1 MNEKRRGIKEQTM
14 SFLDKRKLAQ
24 QIGALNSEQVAILSE
39 LLRSLNIG
47 EEEDEIVLNLEMIDA
62 QTLWIIKHKVD
73 VILTSK
79 KRIGATQS

>member
-1 MNEKRRGIKEQTM
+1 M

-24 QIGALNSEQVAILSE
+24 QIGALNNEQVAILSE
-39 LLRSLNIG
+39 LITSLNIG

-73 VILTSK
+73 AILTSK
-79 KRIGATQS
+79 KRTGATQS